1 MKFSSRELKCCA
13 AGTAVVVL
21 LGVPPCY
28 WKNQRPQFDRQT
40 YTAVAMLSAEKEKN
54 ITKVNQSPVSKTV

>member
-13 AGTAVVVL
+13 AGTAVAIL
-21 LGVPPCY
+21 LSVPPCY
-28 WKNQRPQFDRQT
+28 WKNQRPHFDRHAH
-40 YTAVAMLSAEKEKN
+40 TAVAMQSAEKEKN